1 MELRDY
7 QVKQLRFLKNN
18 TSSNG
23 TFTKG
28 NISLQ
33 SPTGSGKSI
42 VMLEYVR
49 WYLNRFPGKKIFI
62 STGFNELVWQFYD
75 TAVSMG
81 INAEVLIGRSHAVC
95 ARRDTTHIRRA
106 FVRDAPESSLCG
118 SDSPCG
124 KCKKEH
130 HPCYYSSLVND
141 IAESPHGML
150 VVTNHSS
157 LFVNSVFSKFSI
169 GFVDECQTAGD
180 FYQNSISVNI
190 TSGQI
195 ERLLRDAEGTN
206 IDPVRLAVTRQ
217 QFKAGRLRDSN
228 LIRLANARTKRDNVP
243 LRAFHPG
250 LSESIKKLEAVQ
262 DSDPLSYYRHP
273 QKADGRLHGIVV
285 DRFFRY
291 IDFPT
296 TVCLVSAT
304 VDSYTKS
311 ISEVKGSYRELGCSI
326 TDYSKSRLKVYDD
339 YNTDELRSFLSEQ
352 TGEHGLFL
360 STRLDLVSELGLLG
374 KIEGYEL
381 VFDRRALV
389 PGKRQILAGS
399 KKLFQGID
407 IPDIDFVM
415 INRIP
420 FNRYDDAYRHKMA
433 YYDSLGEVSYTFYT
447 LPYTT
452 NQLIQC
458 MGRLWRHPGDV
469 GNIALFD
476 SRAKSTHSGIVKDAV
491 SCREGL
497 KVELV

>member
-7 QVKQLRFLKNN
+7 QVSQLRFLKNN

-49 WYLNRFPGKKIFI
+49 WYLERFPGKKIFI

-95 ARRDTTHIRRA
+95 ARRDKTRIGRA

-118 SDSPCG
+118 SDAPCS
-124 KCKKEH
+124 KCKREH
-130 HPCYYSSLVND
+130 GFCYFSELVND

-150 VVTNHSS
+150 VVTNHST
-157 LFVNSVFSKFSI
+157 LFMNSVFSKFSI

-190 TSGQI
+190 TSRQI
-195 ERLLRDAEGTN
+195 EKLLEDARGTN

-217 QFKAGRLRDSN
+217 QFKAGSLRDSN
-228 LIRLANARTKRDNVP
+228 LIRLANARTKKDNIQ

-262 DSDPLSYYRHP
+262 GSDPLSYYRHP

-304 VDSYTKS
+304 VDAYTRSIAEVRESY
-311 ISEVKGSYRELGCSI
+311 EEHHCSI
-326 TDYSKSRLKVYDD
+326 TDYSKSELKVYDD

-374 KIEGYEL
+374 KI
-381 VFDRRALV
+381 
-389 PGKRQILAGS
+389 
-399 KKLFQGID
+399 
-407 IPDIDFVM
+407 
-415 INRIP
+415 
-420 FNRYDDAYRHKMA
+420 
-433 YYDSLGEVSYTFYT
+433 
-447 LPYTT
+447 
-452 NQLIQC
+452 
-458 MGRLWRHPGDV
+458 
-469 GNIALFD
+469 
-476 SRAKSTHSGIVKDAV
+476 
-491 SCREGL
+491 
-497 KVELV
+497 